1 MHGSTTQGPRFEYNV
16 TLLGCTPPTT
26 NGTTKTLIVEWNC
39 TSIPGSP
46 KPTKNIFSKI
56 LKSSKMCW
64 RTLCFKRY
72 IIIYIYIISSDEC
85 SISQGGATW
94 SCKKNASRGLVSP
107 KRKLHCARIRGVFHQ
122 VRNSKLTVCILT
134 NDVCKLQKNA
144 ACDLWIFK
152 VWTIDDN
159 WAKTRV
165 ESTLF
170 EGYYDLFQLRS
181 SPTWKIPMSFQRL
194 IEMGTEWV
202 F

>member
-64 RTLCFKRY
+64 RTLCFKKY

-134 NDVCKLQKNA
+134 NDVCKLQKKMPLA
-144 ACDLWIFK
+144 IFGSLRYGQLM
-152 VWTIDDN
+152 TIEQKLEWN
-159 WAKTRV
+159 QP
-165 ESTLF
+165 S
-170 EGYYDLFQLRS
+170 LRDTMTFS
-181 SPTWKIPMSFQRL
+181 WEIFNVY
-194 IEMGTEWV
+194 IYI
-202 F
+202 

>member
-1 MHGSTTQGPRFEYNV
+1 MELYIDSRVPKTNKKHLFKDLEEFKDV
-16 TLLGCTPPTT
+16 LEDTL
-26 NGTTKTLIVEWNC
+26 
-39 TSIPGSP
+39 
-46 KPTKNIFSKI
+46 FQKI
-56 LKSSKMCW
+56 
-64 RTLCFKRY
+64 Y
-72 IIIYIYIISSDEC
+72 HYIYIYIISSDEC